1 MAELMV
7 TLLSASV
14 EVKGGEEIMEKKKFT
29 EPLLEKYEEKLDEVT
44 RNFVPGSCPEDG
56 IVTPP

>member
-1 MAELMV
+1 MV